1 MVSQSTYLF
10 DDTIEKNLLIAKP
23 NATRKEI
30 ETACRKVS
38 IHNFIMQPADGYK
51 SKVGFQGKTLSAGEK
66 QCIGL
71 ARTFLRGSKLVLLDE
86 SASGV
91 DIINEGIILKAIQD
105 QKHKNTFILVSQ
117 M

>member
-51 SKVGFQGKTLSAGEK
+51 SKVGF
-66 QCIGL
+66 
-71 ARTFLRGSKLVLLDE
+71 
-86 SASGV
+86 
-91 DIINEGIILKAIQD
+91 
-105 QKHKNTFILVSQ
+105 
-117 M
+117 